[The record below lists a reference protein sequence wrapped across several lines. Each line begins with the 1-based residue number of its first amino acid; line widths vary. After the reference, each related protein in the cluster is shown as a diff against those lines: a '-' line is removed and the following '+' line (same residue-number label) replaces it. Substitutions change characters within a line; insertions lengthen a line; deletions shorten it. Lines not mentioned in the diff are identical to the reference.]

1 MQLNSAHS
9 APCRSF
15 RYNLWGG
22 NSPAAFLGSLLDA
35 RFSYPVF
42 YRSDSVKFVCNEHDW
57 LNVFGA
63 LHLSK
68 ARVTCIL
75 PVTVPIDRLL
85 RYLQKADAAENQ
97 AIGWRVLVCVYVFVA
112 SMIHRNAA
120 AS

>member
-1 MQLNSAHS
+1 MS
-9 APCRSF
+9 SF

-63 LHLSK
+63 LYLSK